1 MAQFLP
7 YRLCYLATRIAV
19 ICKLMPLMGMAISE
33 LHWPSVAQYMVVQD
47 VVMSYPK
54 PRSQAMLA
62 ELSRYVIAEPKP
74 FVVDLAQ
81 SRGIWLATVDGDRLM
96 DWCGLYGARLL
107 GYNHPRLYE
116 ADYLRHLALA
126 ANNKMANPDFLTAEC
141 LDYYRLLHE
150 LAPKCM
156 AGQPVEVYV
165 VNSGAEAVENMLKY
179 FINLHHQK
187 LQEQGKQVATRRFIY
202 FEQAFHGRT
211 VFTLNITRLA
221 NDPLA
226 TRDYQGI
233 IPDNLQ
239 VPFPAWEH
247 GGSAVENER
256 RVDESLAQLEALMQ
270 RYPDEIAGVVLEP
283 MQGAGGHRI
292 AAPRFYQAL
301 SALCHRYQ
309 ISWGLDEV
317 QTAGGQCGQVFAI
330 DRFDIPYPPQAI
342 ACAKKFGNGVLYM
355 QRSMQDVGVLDS
367 TWGGTLAD
375 MVRFVQE
382 WRIVRDEQLLA
393 AVADKEAH
401 LVRGLEQ
408 LAEQWPDKLYNVR
421 GWGLYQ
427 GFSLRQAEQKGC
439 LLTMAL
445 EDEDLLLLG
454 AGSQSIRF
462 RPPLDVTLA
471 EIDQLLAKL
480 ARLFPRL

>member
-1 MAQFLP
+1 
-7 YRLCYLATRIAV
+7 
-19 ICKLMPLMGMAISE
+19 
-33 LHWPSVAQYMVVQD
+33 
-47 VVMSYPK
+47 MSYPK

-116 ADYLRHLALA
+116 ADYLQHLALA

-141 LDYYRLLHE
+141 LDYYRLLHA
-150 LAPKCM
+150 LAPECM

-187 LQEQGKQVATRRFIY
+187 LQEQGKQVTTRPFIY

-239 VPFPAWEH
+239 VPFPAWDTSCSE
-247 GGSAVENER
+247 AENEQ
-256 RVDESLAQLEALMQ
+256 RVDACLAQLEDLMQ
-270 RYPDEIAGVVLEP
+270 RYQDEIVGVVLEP
-283 MQGAGGHRI
+283 LQGAGGHRI

-301 SALCHRYQ
+301 SVLCHRYQ

-317 QTAGGQCGQVFAI
+317 QTSGGQCGKVFAI
-330 DRFDIPYPPQAI
+330 DLFDIPYPPQAV
-342 ACAKKFGNGVLYM
+342 ASAKKFGNGVLYM

-382 WRIVRDEQLLA
+382 WRIVSDEQLVA
-393 AVADKEAH
+393 AVADKAVH
-401 LVRGLEQ
+401 LVAGLQQ
-408 LAEQWPDKLYNVR
+408 LAAQWPDKLYNIR

-427 GFSLRQAEQKGC
+427 GFSLPRPEQKAR
-439 LLTMAL
+439 LLAMAL

-454 AGSQSIRF
+454 AGTESVRF
-462 RPPLDVTLA
+462 RPPLDVTLP
-471 EIDQLLAKL
+471 EIDLLLAKL
-480 ARLFPRL
+480 ARLFTVL

>member
-1 MAQFLP
+1 
-7 YRLCYLATRIAV
+7 
-19 ICKLMPLMGMAISE
+19 
-33 LHWPSVAQYMVVQD
+33 
-47 VVMSYPK
+47 MSYPK

-116 ADYLRHLALA
+116 ADYLQHLALA

-141 LDYYRLLHE
+141 LDYYRLLHA
-150 LAPKCM
+150 LAPECM

-187 LQEQGKQVATRRFIY
+187 LQEQGKQVTTRRFIY

-239 VPFPAWEH
+239 VPFPAWDTSCSE
-247 GGSAVENER
+247 AENEQ
-256 RVDESLAQLEALMQ
+256 RVDACLAQLEDLMQ
-270 RYPDEIAGVVLEP
+270 RYQDEIVGVVLEP
-283 MQGAGGHRI
+283 LQGAGGHRI
-292 AAPRFYQAL
+292 AAPRFYHAL
-301 SALCHRYQ
+301 SVLCPRYQ

-317 QTAGGQCGQVFAI
+317 QTSGGQCGKVFAI
-330 DRFDIPYPPQAI
+330 DLFDIPYPPQAV
-342 ACAKKFGNGVLYM
+342 ASAKKFGNGVLYM

-382 WRIVRDEQLLA
+382 WRIVSDEQLVA
-393 AVADKEAH
+393 AVADKAVH
-401 LVRGLEQ
+401 LVAGLQQ
-408 LAEQWPDKLYNVR
+408 LADQWPDKLYNIR

-427 GFSLRQAEQKGC
+427 GFSLRRPEQKAR
-439 LLTMAL
+439 LLAMAL

-454 AGSQSIRF
+454 AGTESVRF
-462 RPPLDVTLA
+462 RPPLDVTLP
-471 EIDQLLAKL
+471 EIDLLLAKL
-480 ARLFPRL
+480 ARLFTAL

>member
-1 MAQFLP
+1 
-7 YRLCYLATRIAV
+7 
-19 ICKLMPLMGMAISE
+19 
-33 LHWPSVAQYMVVQD
+33 
-47 VVMSYPK
+47 MSYPK

-116 ADYLRHLALA
+116 ADYLQHLALA

-141 LDYYRLLHE
+141 LDYYRLLHA
-150 LAPKCM
+150 LAPECM

-187 LQEQGKQVATRRFIY
+187 LQEQGKQVTTRRFIY

-239 VPFPAWEH
+239 VPFPAWDTSCSE
-247 GGSAVENER
+247 AENEQE
-256 RVDESLAQLEALMQ
+256 VDACLAQLEALMQ
-270 RYPDEIAGVVLEP
+270 RYQDEIVGVVLEP
-283 MQGAGGHRI
+283 LQGAGGHRI

-317 QTAGGQCGQVFAI
+317 QTSGGQCGKVFAI
-330 DRFDIPYPPQAI
+330 DLFDIPYPPQAV
-342 ACAKKFGNGVLYM
+342 ASAKKFGNGVLFM
-355 QRSMQDVGVLDS
+355 HRSMQDVGVLDS

-382 WRIVRDEQLLA
+382 WRIVSDEQLVA
-393 AVADKEAH
+393 AVADKAVH
-401 LVRGLEQ
+401 LVAGLQQ
-408 LAEQWPDKLYNVR
+408 LAAQWPDKLYNIR

-427 GFSLRQAEQKGC
+427 GFSLRRPEQKAR
-439 LLTMAL
+439 LLAMAL

-454 AGSQSIRF
+454 AGTESIRF
-462 RPPLDVTLA
+462 RPPLDVTLP
-471 EIDQLLAKL
+471 EIDLLLAKL
-480 ARLFPRL
+480 ARLFTAL

>member
-1 MAQFLP
+1 
-7 YRLCYLATRIAV
+7 
-19 ICKLMPLMGMAISE
+19 
-33 LHWPSVAQYMVVQD
+33 
-47 VVMSYPK
+47 MSYPK

-116 ADYLRHLALA
+116 ANYLQHLALA

-141 LDYYRLLHE
+141 LDYYRLLHA
-150 LAPKCM
+150 LAPECM

-187 LQEQGKQVATRRFIY
+187 LQEQGKQVTTRRFIY

-239 VPFPAWEH
+239 VPFPAWDTSCSE
-247 GGSAVENER
+247 AENEQ
-256 RVDESLAQLEALMQ
+256 RVDACLAQLEDLMQ
-270 RYPDEIAGVVLEP
+270 RYQDEIVGVVLEP
-283 MQGAGGHRI
+283 LQGAGGHRI

-317 QTAGGQCGQVFAI
+317 QTSGGQCGKVFAI
-330 DRFDIPYPPQAI
+330 DLFDIPYPPQAV
-342 ACAKKFGNGVLYM
+342 ASAKKFGNGVLYM

-382 WRIVRDEQLLA
+382 WRIVSDEQLVA
-393 AVADKEAH
+393 AVADKTVH
-401 LVRGLEQ
+401 LVDGLQ
-408 LAEQWPDKLYNVR
+408 RLAAQWPDKLYNIR

-427 GFSLRQAEQKGC
+427 GFSLRRPEQKAR
-439 LLTMAL
+439 LLAMAL

-454 AGSQSIRF
+454 AGTESIRF
-462 RPPLDVTLA
+462 RPPLDVTLP
-471 EIDQLLAKL
+471 EIDLLLAKL
-480 ARLFPRL
+480 ERLFTAL

>member
-1 MAQFLP
+1 
-7 YRLCYLATRIAV
+7 
-19 ICKLMPLMGMAISE
+19 
-33 LHWPSVAQYMVVQD
+33 
-47 VVMSYPK
+47 MSYPK

-74 FVVDLAQ
+74 FVVDLAH

-116 ADYLRHLALA
+116 ADYLQHLALA

-141 LDYYRLLHE
+141 LDYYRLLHA
-150 LAPKCM
+150 LAPECM

-187 LQEQGKQVATRRFIY
+187 LQEQGKQVTTRRFIY

-239 VPFPAWEH
+239 VPFPAWDTSCSE
-247 GGSAVENER
+247 AENEQ
-256 RVDESLAQLEALMQ
+256 RVDACLAQLEDLMQ
-270 RYPDEIAGVVLEP
+270 RYQDEIVGVVLEP
-283 MQGAGGHRI
+283 LQGAGGHRI

-301 SALCHRYQ
+301 SVLCHRYQ

-317 QTAGGQCGQVFAI
+317 QTSGGQCGKVFAI
-330 DRFDIPYPPQAI
+330 DLFDIPYPPQAV
-342 ACAKKFGNGVLYM
+342 ASAKKFGNGVLYM

-382 WRIVRDEQLLA
+382 WRIVSDEQLVA
-393 AVADKEAH
+393 AVADKAVH
-401 LVRGLEQ
+401 LVAGLQQ
-408 LAEQWPDKLYNVR
+408 LADQWPDKLYNIR

-427 GFSLRQAEQKGC
+427 GFSLRRPEQKAR
-439 LLTMAL
+439 LLAMAL

-454 AGSQSIRF
+454 AGTESVRF
-462 RPPLDVTLA
+462 RPPLDVTLP
-471 EIDQLLAKL
+471 EIDLLLAKL
-480 ARLFPRL
+480 ARLFTAL

>member
-1 MAQFLP
+1 
-7 YRLCYLATRIAV
+7 
-19 ICKLMPLMGMAISE
+19 
-33 LHWPSVAQYMVVQD
+33 
-47 VVMSYPK
+47 MSYPK

-116 ADYLRHLALA
+116 ANYLQHLALA

-141 LDYYRLLHE
+141 LDYYRLLHA
-150 LAPKCM
+150 LAPECM

-187 LQEQGKQVATRRFIY
+187 LQEQGKQVTTRRFIY

-239 VPFPAWEH
+239 VPFPAWDTSCSE
-247 GGSAVENER
+247 AENEQ
-256 RVDESLAQLEALMQ
+256 RVDACLAQLEDLMQ
-270 RYPDEIAGVVLEP
+270 RYQDEIVGVVLEP
-283 MQGAGGHRI
+283 LQGAGGHRI

-301 SALCHRYQ
+301 SVLCHRYQ

-317 QTAGGQCGQVFAI
+317 QTSGGQCGKVFAI
-330 DRFDIPYPPQAI
+330 DLFDIPYPPQAV
-342 ACAKKFGNGVLYM
+342 ASAKKFGNGVLYM

-382 WRIVRDEQLLA
+382 WRIVSDEQLVA
-393 AVADKEAH
+393 AVADKAVH
-401 LVRGLEQ
+401 LVAGLQQ
-408 LAEQWPDKLYNVR
+408 LADQWPDKLYNIR

-427 GFSLRQAEQKGC
+427 GFSLRRPEQKAR
-439 LLTMAL
+439 LLAMAL

-454 AGSQSIRF
+454 AGTESVRF
-462 RPPLDVTLA
+462 RPPLDVTLP
-471 EIDQLLAKL
+471 EIDLLLAKL
-480 ARLFPRL
+480 ARLFTAL

>member
-1 MAQFLP
+1 
-7 YRLCYLATRIAV
+7 
-19 ICKLMPLMGMAISE
+19 
-33 LHWPSVAQYMVVQD
+33 
-47 VVMSYPK
+47 MSYPK

-116 ADYLRHLALA
+116 ANYLQHLALA

-141 LDYYRLLHE
+141 LDYYRLLHA
-150 LAPKCM
+150 LAPECM

-187 LQEQGKQVATRRFIY
+187 LQEQGKQVTTRRFIY

-239 VPFPAWEH
+239 VPFPAWDTSCSE
-247 GGSAVENER
+247 AENEQ
-256 RVDESLAQLEALMQ
+256 RVDACLAQLEDLMQ
-270 RYPDEIAGVVLEP
+270 RYQDEIVGVVLEP
-283 MQGAGGHRI
+283 LQGAGGHRI

-301 SALCHRYQ
+301 SVLCHRYQ

-317 QTAGGQCGQVFAI
+317 QTSGGQCGKVFAI
-330 DRFDIPYPPQAI
+330 DLFDIPYPPQAV
-342 ACAKKFGNGVLYM
+342 ASAKKFGNGVLYM

-382 WRIVRDEQLLA
+382 WRIVSDEQLVA
-393 AVADKEAH
+393 AVADKAVH
-401 LVRGLEQ
+401 LVAGLQQ
-408 LAEQWPDKLYNVR
+408 LADQWPDKLYNIR

-427 GFSLRQAEQKGC
+427 GFSLRRPEQKAR

-454 AGSQSIRF
+454 AGTESVRF
-462 RPPLDVTLA
+462 RPPLDVTLP
-471 EIDQLLAKL
+471 EIDLLLAKL
-480 ARLFPRL
+480 ARLFTAL

>member
-1 MAQFLP
+1 
-7 YRLCYLATRIAV
+7 
-19 ICKLMPLMGMAISE
+19 
-33 LHWPSVAQYMVVQD
+33 
-47 VVMSYPK
+47 MSYPK

-116 ADYLRHLALA
+116 ADYLQHLALA

-141 LDYYRLLHE
+141 LDYYRLLHA
-150 LAPKCM
+150 LAPECM

-187 LQEQGKQVATRRFIY
+187 LQEQGKQVTTRRFIY

-239 VPFPAWEH
+239 VPFPAWDTSCSE
-247 GGSAVENER
+247 AENEQ
-256 RVDESLAQLEALMQ
+256 RVDACLAQLEDLMQ
-270 RYPDEIAGVVLEP
+270 RYQDEIVGVVLEP
-283 MQGAGGHRI
+283 LQGAGGHRI

-301 SALCHRYQ
+301 SVLCHRYQ

-317 QTAGGQCGQVFAI
+317 QTSGGQCGKVFAI
-330 DRFDIPYPPQAI
+330 DLFDIPYPPQAV
-342 ACAKKFGNGVLYM
+342 ASAKKFGNGVLFM

-375 MVRFVQE
+375 MVRFVQ
-382 WRIVRDEQLLA
+382 
-393 AVADKEAH
+393 K
-401 LVRGLEQ
+401 
-408 LAEQWPDKLYNVR
+408 
-421 GWGLYQ
+421 
-427 GFSLRQAEQKGC
+427 
-439 LLTMAL
+439 
-445 EDEDLLLLG
+445 
-454 AGSQSIRF
+454 
-462 RPPLDVTLA
+462 
-471 EIDQLLAKL
+471 
-480 ARLFPRL
+480 

>member
-1 MAQFLP
+1 
-7 YRLCYLATRIAV
+7 
-19 ICKLMPLMGMAISE
+19 
-33 LHWPSVAQYMVVQD
+33 
-47 VVMSYPK
+47 MSYPK

-116 ADYLRHLALA
+116 ADYLQHLALA

-141 LDYYRLLHE
+141 LDYYRLLHA
-150 LAPKCM
+150 LAPECM

-187 LQEQGKQVATRRFIY
+187 LQEQGKQVTTRRFIY

-239 VPFPAWEH
+239 VPFPAWDTSCSE
-247 GGSAVENER
+247 AENEQ
-256 RVDESLAQLEALMQ
+256 RVDACLAQLEDLMQ
-270 RYPDEIAGVVLEP
+270 RYQDEIVGVVLEP
-283 MQGAGGHRI
+283 LQGAGGHRI

-301 SALCHRYQ
+301 SVLCHRYQ

-317 QTAGGQCGQVFAI
+317 QTSGGQCGKVFAI
-330 DRFDIPYPPQAI
+330 DLFDIPYPPQAV
-342 ACAKKFGNGVLYM
+342 ASAKKFGNGVLYM

-382 WRIVRDEQLLA
+382 WRIVSDEQLVA
-393 AVADKEAH
+393 AVADKAVH
-401 LVRGLEQ
+401 LVAGLQQ
-408 LAEQWPDKLYNVR
+408 LADQWPDKLYNIR

-427 GFSLRQAEQKGC
+427 GFSLRRPEQKAR
-439 LLTMAL
+439 LLAMAL

-454 AGSQSIRF
+454 AGTESVRF
-462 RPPLDVTLA
+462 RPPLDVTLP
-471 EIDQLLAKL
+471 EIDLLLAKL
-480 ARLFPRL
+480 ARLFTAL

>member
-1 MAQFLP
+1 
-7 YRLCYLATRIAV
+7 
-19 ICKLMPLMGMAISE
+19 
-33 LHWPSVAQYMVVQD
+33 
-47 VVMSYPK
+47 MSYPK

-116 ADYLRHLALA
+116 ADYLQHLALA

-141 LDYYRLLHE
+141 LDYYRLLHA
-150 LAPKCM
+150 LAPECM

-187 LQEQGKQVATRRFIY
+187 LQEQGKQVTTRRFIY

-239 VPFPAWEH
+239 VPFPAWDTSCSE
-247 GGSAVENER
+247 AENEQ
-256 RVDESLAQLEALMQ
+256 RVDACLAQLEDLMQ
-270 RYPDEIAGVVLEP
+270 RYQDEIVGVVLEP
-283 MQGAGGHRI
+283 LQGAGGHRI

-301 SALCHRYQ
+301 SVLCHRYQ

-317 QTAGGQCGQVFAI
+317 QTSGGQCGKVFAI
-330 DRFDIPYPPQAI
+330 DLFDIPYPPQAV
-342 ACAKKFGNGVLYM
+342 ASAKKFGNGVLYM

-382 WRIVRDEQLLA
+382 WHIVSDEQLVA
-393 AVADKEAH
+393 AVADKAVH
-401 LVRGLEQ
+401 LVAGLQQ
-408 LAEQWPDKLYNVR
+408 LADQWPDKLYNIR

-427 GFSLRQAEQKGC
+427 GFSLRRPEQKAR
-439 LLTMAL
+439 LLAMAL

-454 AGSQSIRF
+454 AGTESVRF
-462 RPPLDVTLA
+462 RPPLDVTLP
-471 EIDQLLAKL
+471 EIDLLLAKL
-480 ARLFPRL
+480 ARLFTAL

>member
-1 MAQFLP
+1 
-7 YRLCYLATRIAV
+7 
-19 ICKLMPLMGMAISE
+19 
-33 LHWPSVAQYMVVQD
+33 
-47 VVMSYPK
+47 MSYPK

-116 ADYLRHLALA
+116 ADYLQHLALA

-141 LDYYRLLHE
+141 LDYYRLLHA
-150 LAPKCM
+150 LAPECM

-187 LQEQGKQVATRRFIY
+187 LQEQGKQVTTRRFIY

-239 VPFPAWEH
+239 VPFPAWDTSCSE
-247 GGSAVENER
+247 AENEQ
-256 RVDESLAQLEALMQ
+256 RVDACLAQLEDLMQ
-270 RYPDEIAGVVLEP
+270 RYQDEIVGVVLEP
-283 MQGAGGHRI
+283 LQGAGGHRI

-301 SALCHRYQ
+301 SVLCHRYQ

-317 QTAGGQCGQVFAI
+317 QTSGGQCGKVFAI
-330 DRFDIPYPPQAI
+330 DLFDIPYPPQAV
-342 ACAKKFGNGVLYM
+342 ASAKKFGNGVLYM

-382 WRIVRDEQLLA
+382 WRIVSEEQLVA
-393 AVADKEAH
+393 AVADKAVH
-401 LVRGLEQ
+401 LVAGLQQ
-408 LAEQWPDKLYNVR
+408 LADQWPDKLYNIR

-427 GFSLRQAEQKGC
+427 GFSLRRPEQKAR
-439 LLTMAL
+439 LLAMAL

-454 AGSQSIRF
+454 AGTESVRF
-462 RPPLDVTLA
+462 RPPLDVTLP
-471 EIDQLLAKL
+471 EIDLLLAKL
-480 ARLFPRL
+480 ARLFTAL

>member
-1 MAQFLP
+1 
-7 YRLCYLATRIAV
+7 
-19 ICKLMPLMGMAISE
+19 
-33 LHWPSVAQYMVVQD
+33 
-47 VVMSYPK
+47 MSYPK

-116 ADYLRHLALA
+116 ADYLQHLALA

-141 LDYYRLLHE
+141 LDYYRLLHA
-150 LAPKCM
+150 LAPECM

-187 LQEQGKQVATRRFIY
+187 LQEQGKQVTTRRFIY

-239 VPFPAWEH
+239 VPFPAWDTSCSE
-247 GGSAVENER
+247 AENEQ
-256 RVDESLAQLEALMQ
+256 RVDACLAQLEDLMQ
-270 RYPDEIAGVVLEP
+270 RYQDEIVGVVLEP
-283 MQGAGGHRI
+283 LQGAGGHRI

-301 SALCHRYQ
+301 SVLCHRYQ

-317 QTAGGQCGQVFAI
+317 QTSGGQCGKVFAI
-330 DRFDIPYPPQAI
+330 DLFDIPYPPQAV
-342 ACAKKFGNGVLYM
+342 ASAKKFGNGVLYM

-382 WRIVRDEQLLA
+382 WRIVSDEQLVA
-393 AVADKEAH
+393 AVADKAVH
-401 LVRGLEQ
+401 LVAGLQQ
-408 LAEQWPDKLYNVR
+408 LAAQWPDKLYNIR

-427 GFSLRQAEQKGC
+427 GFSLRRPEQKAR
-439 LLTMAL
+439 LLAMAL
-445 EDEDLLLLG
+445 EDEELLLLG
-454 AGSQSIRF
+454 AGTESIRF
-462 RPPLDVTLA
+462 RPPLDVSLP
-471 EIDQLLAKL
+471 EIDLLLAKL
-480 ARLFPRL
+480 ARLFTAL

>member
-1 MAQFLP
+1 
-7 YRLCYLATRIAV
+7 
-19 ICKLMPLMGMAISE
+19 
-33 LHWPSVAQYMVVQD
+33 
-47 VVMSYPK
+47 MSYPK

-62 ELSRYVIAEPKP
+62 ELSHYVIAEPKP

-81 SRGIWLATVDGDRLM
+81 SRGVWLATVDGDRLM

-116 ADYLRHLALA
+116 ADYLQRLALA

-141 LDYYRLLHE
+141 LDYYRLLHG
-150 LAPKCM
+150 LAPECM

-187 LQEQGKQVATRRFIY
+187 LQEQGKQVTTRRFIY

-239 VPFPAWEH
+239 VPFPAWDTSCSE
-247 GGSAVENER
+247 AENEQE
-256 RVDESLAQLEALMQ
+256 VDACLAQLEALMQ
-270 RYPDEIAGVVLEP
+270 RYQDEIVGVVLEP
-283 MQGAGGHRI
+283 LQGAGGHRI

-317 QTAGGQCGQVFAI
+317 QTSGGQCGKVFAI
-330 DRFDIPYPPQAI
+330 DLFDIPYPPQAV
-342 ACAKKFGNGVLYM
+342 ASAKKFGNGVLFM

-382 WRIVRDEQLLA
+382 WRIVSDEQLVAAVTDKAVHLVAGLQQLA
-393 AVADKEAH
+393 A
-401 LVRGLEQ
+401 
-408 LAEQWPDKLYNVR
+408 QWPDKLYNIR

-427 GFSLRQAEQKGC
+427 GFSLRRPEQKAR
-439 LLTMAL
+439 LLAMAL

-454 AGSQSIRF
+454 AGTESIRF
-462 RPPLDVTLA
+462 RPPLDVTLP
-471 EIDQLLAKL
+471 EIDLLLAKL
-480 ARLFPRL
+480 ERLFTVL

>member
-1 MAQFLP
+1 
-7 YRLCYLATRIAV
+7 
-19 ICKLMPLMGMAISE
+19 
-33 LHWPSVAQYMVVQD
+33 
-47 VVMSYPK
+47 MSYPK

-116 ADYLRHLALA
+116 ADYLQHLALA

-141 LDYYRLLHE
+141 LDYYRLLHA
-150 LAPKCM
+150 LAPECM

-187 LQEQGKQVATRRFIY
+187 LQEQGKQVTTRRLIY

-239 VPFPAWEH
+239 VPFPAWDTSCSE
-247 GGSAVENER
+247 AENEQ
-256 RVDESLAQLEALMQ
+256 RVDACLAQLEDLML
-270 RYPDEIAGVVLEP
+270 RYQDEIVGVVLEP
-283 MQGAGGHRI
+283 LQGAGGHRI

-317 QTAGGQCGQVFAI
+317 QTSGGQCGKVFAI
-330 DRFDIPYPPQAI
+330 DLFDIPYPPQAV
-342 ACAKKFGNGVLYM
+342 ARAKKFGNGVLFM
-355 QRSMQDVGVLDS
+355 QRSMQDVGVLGS
-367 TWGGTLAD
+367 TWSGTLAD

-382 WRIVRDEQLLA
+382 WRIVSDEQLVA
-393 AVADKEAH
+393 AVADKAVH
-401 LVRGLEQ
+401 LVAGLQQ
-408 LAEQWPDKLYNVR
+408 LADQWPDKLYNIR

-427 GFSLRQAEQKGC
+427 GFSLRRPEQKAR
-439 LLTMAL
+439 LLAMAL

-454 AGSQSIRF
+454 AGTESVRF
-462 RPPLDVTLA
+462 RPPLDVTLP
-471 EIDQLLAKL
+471 EIDLLLAKL
-480 ARLFPRL
+480 ARLFTVL

>member
-1 MAQFLP
+1 
-7 YRLCYLATRIAV
+7 
-19 ICKLMPLMGMAISE
+19 
-33 LHWPSVAQYMVVQD
+33 
-47 VVMSYPK
+47 MSYPK
-54 PRSQAMLA
+54 PRSRAMLA

-116 ADYLRHLALA
+116 ADYLQHLALA

-141 LDYYRLLHE
+141 LDYYRLLHA
-150 LAPKCM
+150 LAPECM

-187 LQEQGKQVATRRFIY
+187 LQEQGKQVTTRRFIY

-239 VPFPAWEH
+239 VPFPAWDTSCSE
-247 GGSAVENER
+247 AENEQE
-256 RVDESLAQLEALMQ
+256 VDACLAQLEALMQ
-270 RYPDEIAGVVLEP
+270 RYQDEIVGVILEP
-283 MQGAGGHRI
+283 LQGAGGHRI

-317 QTAGGQCGQVFAI
+317 QTSGGQCGKVFAI
-330 DRFDIPYPPQAI
+330 DLFDIPYPPQAV
-342 ACAKKFGNGVLYM
+342 ASAKKFGNGVLYM

-382 WRIVRDEQLLA
+382 WRIVSDEQLVA
-393 AVADKEAH
+393 AVADKAVH
-401 LVRGLEQ
+401 LVAGLQQ
-408 LAEQWPDKLYNVR
+408 LADQWPDKLYNIR

-427 GFSLRQAEQKGC
+427 GFSLRRPEQKAR
-439 LLTMAL
+439 LLAMAL

-454 AGSQSIRF
+454 AGTESVRF
-462 RPPLDVTLA
+462 RPPLDVTLP
-471 EIDQLLAKL
+471 EIDLLLAKL
-480 ARLFPRL
+480 ARLFTAL

>member
-1 MAQFLP
+1 
-7 YRLCYLATRIAV
+7 
-19 ICKLMPLMGMAISE
+19 
-33 LHWPSVAQYMVVQD
+33 
-47 VVMSYPK
+47 MSYPK

-116 ADYLRHLALA
+116 ADYLQHLALA

-141 LDYYRLLHE
+141 LDYYRLLHA
-150 LAPKCM
+150 LAPECM

-187 LQEQGKQVATRRFIY
+187 LQEQGKQVTTRRFIY

-239 VPFPAWEH
+239 VPFPAWDTSCSE
-247 GGSAVENER
+247 AENEQ
-256 RVDESLAQLEALMQ
+256 RVDACLAQLEDLMQ
-270 RYPDEIAGVVLEP
+270 RYQDEIVGVVLEP
-283 MQGAGGHRI
+283 LQGAGGHRI

-301 SALCHRYQ
+301 SVLCHRYQ

-317 QTAGGQCGQVFAI
+317 QTSGGQCGKVFAI
-330 DRFDIPYPPQAI
+330 DLFDIPYPPQAV
-342 ACAKKFGNGVLYM
+342 ASAKKFGNGVLYM

-382 WRIVRDEQLLA
+382 WRIVSDEQLVA
-393 AVADKEAH
+393 AVADKAVH
-401 LVRGLEQ
+401 LVAGLQQ
-408 LAEQWPDKLYNVR
+408 LAAQWPDKLYNIR

-427 GFSLRQAEQKGC
+427 GFSLRRPEQKAR
-439 LLTMAL
+439 LLAMAL

-454 AGSQSIRF
+454 AGTESVRF
-462 RPPLDVTLA
+462 RPPLDVTLP
-471 EIDQLLAKL
+471 EIDLLLAKL
-480 ARLFPRL
+480 ARLFTAL

>member
-1 MAQFLP
+1 
-7 YRLCYLATRIAV
+7 
-19 ICKLMPLMGMAISE
+19 
-33 LHWPSVAQYMVVQD
+33 
-47 VVMSYPK
+47 MSYPK

-62 ELSRYVIAEPKP
+62 ELSRYVIAEPKL
-74 FVVDLAQ
+74 FVADLAQ
-81 SRGIWLATVDGDRLM
+81 SRGTGLATVDGDRLM

-116 ADYLRHLALA
+116 ADYLQHLALA

-141 LDYYRLLHE
+141 LDYYRLLHA
-150 LAPKCM
+150 LAPECM

-187 LQEQGKQVATRRFIY
+187 LQEQGKQVTTRRFIY

-239 VPFPAWEH
+239 VPFPAWDTSCSE
-247 GGSAVENER
+247 AENEQ
-256 RVDESLAQLEALMQ
+256 RVDACLAQLEDLMQ
-270 RYPDEIAGVVLEP
+270 RYQDEIVGVVLEP
-283 MQGAGGHRI
+283 LQGAGGHRI

-301 SALCHRYQ
+301 SVLCHRYQ

-317 QTAGGQCGQVFAI
+317 QTSGGQCGKVFAI
-330 DRFDIPYPPQAI
+330 DLFDIPYPPQAV
-342 ACAKKFGNGVLYM
+342 ASAKKFGNGVLYM

-382 WRIVRDEQLLA
+382 WRIVSDEQLVA
-393 AVADKEAH
+393 AVADKAVH
-401 LVRGLEQ
+401 LVAGLQQ
-408 LAEQWPDKLYNVR
+408 LADQWPDKLYNIR

-427 GFSLRQAEQKGC
+427 GFSLRRPEQKAR
-439 LLTMAL
+439 LLAMAL

-454 AGSQSIRF
+454 AGTESVRF
-462 RPPLDVTLA
+462 RPPLDVTLP
-471 EIDQLLAKL
+471 EIDLLLAKL
-480 ARLFPRL
+480 ARLFTAL

>member
-1 MAQFLP
+1 
-7 YRLCYLATRIAV
+7 
-19 ICKLMPLMGMAISE
+19 
-33 LHWPSVAQYMVVQD
+33 
-47 VVMSYPK
+47 MSYPK

-116 ADYLRHLALA
+116 ADYLQHLALA

-141 LDYYRLLHE
+141 LDYYRLLHA
-150 LAPKCM
+150 LAPECM

-187 LQEQGKQVATRRFIY
+187 LQEQGKQVTTRRFIY

-239 VPFPAWEH
+239 VPFPAWDTSCSE
-247 GGSAVENER
+247 AENEQ
-256 RVDESLAQLEALMQ
+256 RVDACLAQLEDLMQ
-270 RYPDEIAGVVLEP
+270 RYQDEIVGVVLEP
-283 MQGAGGHRI
+283 LQGAGGHRI

-301 SALCHRYQ
+301 SVLCHRYQ

-317 QTAGGQCGQVFAI
+317 QTSGGQCGKVFAI
-330 DRFDIPYPPQAI
+330 DLFDIPYPPQAV
-342 ACAKKFGNGVLYM
+342 ASAKKFGNGVLYM

-382 WRIVRDEQLLA
+382 WRIVSDEQLVA
-393 AVADKEAH
+393 AVADRAVH
-401 LVRGLEQ
+401 LVAGLQ
-408 LAEQWPDKLYNVR
+408 QFADQWPDKLYNIR

-427 GFSLRQAEQKGC
+427 GFSLRRPEQKAR
-439 LLTMAL
+439 LLAMAL

-454 AGSQSIRF
+454 AGTESVRF
-462 RPPLDVTLA
+462 RPPLDVTLP
-471 EIDQLLAKL
+471 EIDLLLAKL
-480 ARLFPRL
+480 ARLFTVL